1 MKRDIKK
8 VMALVMAGSLIIMPA
23 SASAEKGG
31 NSGKT
36 TDAAVSAADAAEI
49 EEVSGVI
56 QSVDGDVI
64 TVNTAELKLGRCF
77 AGKNVEIKN
86 EAGKTIKVSD
96 LKAGMTVNI
105 EGDFSKVGM
114 SYPAYYGGTTEI
126 RVTAEKESK
135 VPAVTDNEYLYFEG
149 KVTDT
154 DDNRITVKNG
164 DVYRIFHLS
173 APIISTE
180 DGNSASSNEISEGDT
195 VTALYTSNTPMA
207 LSDPPQIN
215 PLMIILH
222 DSDNNV
228 KIDHFDK
235 DLLSSD
241 KKLQLVLSEDTVLE
255 AFKTKQ
261 IVNAQDLEDRD
272 LIVIYGATTRSLPAQ
287 TVPSGIEKVILLPQ
301 LENSSDDNDKG
312 TPNSN
317 SSTDNPGNKATA
329 HAKNAIAKEARSMG
343 YKVKWDPK
351 SKLVVLTKGSDTI
364 EVYVGTTKYKVNG
377 IEKKSS
383 VANNLVNGTTYVGSD
398 ILDLLKK

>member
-1 MKRDIKK
+1 M
-8 VMALVMAGSLIIMPA
+8 
-23 SASAEKGG
+23 
-31 NSGKT
+31 
-36 TDAAVSAADAAEI
+36 
-49 EEVSGVI
+49 
-56 QSVDGDVI
+56 
-64 TVNTAELKLGRCF
+64 
-77 AGKNVEIKN
+77 
-86 EAGKTIKVSD
+86 
-96 LKAGMTVNI
+96 
-105 EGDFSKVGM
+105 
-114 SYPAYYGGTTEI
+114 
-126 RVTAEKESK
+126 
-135 VPAVTDNEYLYFEG
+135 
-149 KVTDT
+149 
-154 DDNRITVKNG
+154 
-164 DVYRIFHLS
+164 YRIFHLS

>member
-8 VMALVMAGSLIIMPA
+8 VMALVMAGSMIIMPA

-56 QSVDGDVI
+56 QSVDGDI
-64 TVNTAELKLGRCF
+64 IRVNTSELGLGRFF
-77 AGKNVEIKN
+77 AGKDVDIKD
-86 EAGKTIKVSD
+86 EDGKTITLSD

-105 EGDFSKVGM
+105 EGDFRIAGLSN
-114 SYPAYYGGTTEI
+114 PPYYGGTTEI
-126 RVTAEKESK
+126 RVTAEKENI
-135 VPAVTDNEYLYFEG
+135 VQAVTDNEYLYFEG

-215 PLMIILH
+215 PMMIVLH

-235 DLLSSD
+235 NLLSSD
-241 KKLQLVLSEDTVLE
+241 E
-255 AFKTKQ
+255 
-261 IVNAQDLEDRD
+261 
-272 LIVIYGATTRSLPAQ
+272 
-287 TVPSGIEKVILLPQ
+287 
-301 LENSSDDNDKG
+301 
-312 TPNSN
+312 
-317 SSTDNPGNKATA
+317 
-329 HAKNAIAKEARSMG
+329 
-343 YKVKWDPK
+343 
-351 SKLVVLTKGSDTI
+351 
-364 EVYVGTTKYKVNG
+364 
-377 IEKKSS
+377 
-383 VANNLVNGTTYVGSD
+383 
-398 ILDLLKK
+398 

>member
-8 VMALVMAGSLIIMPA
+8 VMALVMAGSMIIMPA

-36 TDAAVSAADAAEI
+36 TDTAVSAADAAEI

-56 QSVDGDVI
+56 QSVDGDI
-64 TVNTAELKLGRCF
+64 IRVNTSELGLGRFF
-77 AGKNVEIKN
+77 AGKDVDIKD
-86 EAGKTIKVSD
+86 EDGKTITLSD

-105 EGDFSKVGM
+105 EGDFRIAGLSN
-114 SYPAYYGGTTEI
+114 PPYYGGTTEI
-126 RVTAEKESK
+126 RVTAEKEST

-180 DGNSASSNEISEGDT
+180 DGNSASPNEISEGDT

-215 PLMIILH
+215 PMMIILH

-301 LENSSDDNDKG
+301 LEKDSDDNDKG

>member
-8 VMALVMAGSLIIMPA
+8 VMALVMAGSMIIMPA

-36 TDAAVSAADAAEI
+36 TDTAVSADDAAEI

-56 QSVDGDVI
+56 QSVDGDII
-64 TVNTAELKLGRCF
+64 TVNTAELKLGRFF
-77 AGKNVEIKN
+77 AGKDVAIKD
-86 EAGKTIKVSD
+86 ESGKTITVSD

-126 RVTAEKESK
+126 RVTAEKENI
-135 VPAVTDNEYLYFEG
+135 VQAVTDNEYLYFEG

-215 PLMIILH
+215 PMMIILH

-301 LENSSDDNDKG
+301 LEDSSDDNDKG